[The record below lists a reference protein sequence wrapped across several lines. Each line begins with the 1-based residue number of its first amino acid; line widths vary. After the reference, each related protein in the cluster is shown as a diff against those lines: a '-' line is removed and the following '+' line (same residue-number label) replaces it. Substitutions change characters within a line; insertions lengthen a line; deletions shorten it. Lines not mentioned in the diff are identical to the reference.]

1 MFSGMEVV
9 QIEKE
14 GEIVIQLSS
23 ANKLSSILNYT
34 NQLKIEKRID
44 EFWIKN
50 IDLENL
56 FLMCSKDQV

>member
-23 ANKLSSILNYT
+23 ENKLSSILNYT
-34 NQLKIEKRID
+34 NQLKAEKKID